1 MTKTYNQTIRLIKRI
16 KIELLNFTDFCMEKR
31 YSYSHLKDDMIFI
44 KTQCVSTCV
53 LRDGLQ
59 YVQRILKI
67 CDMQNVRQ
75 TISRLGT

>member
-1 MTKTYNQTIRLIKRI
+1 
-16 KIELLNFTDFCMEKR
+16 MEKR